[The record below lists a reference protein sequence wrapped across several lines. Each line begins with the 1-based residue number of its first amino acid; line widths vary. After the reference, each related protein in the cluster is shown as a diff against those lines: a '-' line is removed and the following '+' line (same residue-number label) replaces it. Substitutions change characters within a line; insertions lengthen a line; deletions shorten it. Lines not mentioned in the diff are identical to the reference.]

1 MISLSASTLEGY
13 ERLRGQALGERAFG
27 ERGLAVLLRRGLL
40 AWALLWADTAPR
52 PTPTRHTLAAPS
64 RNTPLPVEFDPAV
77 VQILAGM
84 VLASRSE
91 VPEHV

>member
-1 MISLSASTLEGY
+1 MIKLPANTLDGY
-13 ERLRGQALGERAFG
+13 ERLRVQALGASSLP
-27 ERGLAVLLRRGLL
+27 ERGYAVLLRRGLL
-40 AWALLWADTAPR
+40 AWALLWADTAPH
-52 PTPTRHTLAAPS
+52 PTDAAHELAAPR
-64 RNTPLPVEFDPAV
+64 RNTPLPAELEPAV